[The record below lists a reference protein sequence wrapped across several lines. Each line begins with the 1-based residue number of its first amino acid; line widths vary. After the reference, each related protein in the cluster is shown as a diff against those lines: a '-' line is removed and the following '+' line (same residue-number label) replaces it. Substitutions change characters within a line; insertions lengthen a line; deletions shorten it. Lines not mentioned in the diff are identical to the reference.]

1 MKVGNYMEHIWTT
14 QNGNKIKVKD
24 MTIQHIK
31 NCIRCIEE
39 GRINFIIN
47 MGWAEDNDYQMYDED
62 TEEKERWIK
71 IFRDELERRSEYAKK
86 RISI

>member
-1 MKVGNYMEHIWTT
+1 MPEAIWTT
-14 QNGNKIKVKD
+14 QNDTRIKVKD
-24 MTIQHIK
+24 MTTQHIK

-39 GRINFIIN
+39 GKINFIIN

-71 IFRDELERRSEYAKK
+71 IFSDELKNREN
-86 RISI
+86 

>member
-1 MKVGNYMEHIWTT
+1 MEHIWTT

>member
-1 MKVGNYMEHIWTT
+1 MPEAIWTT
-14 QNGNKIKVKD
+14 QNDTRIKVKD
-24 MTIQHIK
+24 MTTRHIK

-39 GRINFIIN
+39 GKINFIIN

-71 IFRDELERRSEYAKK
+71 IFSDELKNREN
-86 RISI
+86 

>member
-1 MKVGNYMEHIWTT
+1 MEHIWTT

-71 IFRDELERRSEYAKK
+71 IFRDEFERRSEYAKK

>member
-1 MKVGNYMEHIWTT
+1 MEHIWTT
-14 QNGNKIKVKD
+14 QNGTKIKVKD
-24 MTIQHIK
+24 MTTQHIK